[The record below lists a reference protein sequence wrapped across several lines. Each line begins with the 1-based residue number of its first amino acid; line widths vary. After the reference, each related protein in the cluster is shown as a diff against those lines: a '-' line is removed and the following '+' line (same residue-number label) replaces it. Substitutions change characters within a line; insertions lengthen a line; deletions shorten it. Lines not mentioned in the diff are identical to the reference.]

1 MGAPTLSTAEPNT
14 ASRPVEDSTRYSSE
28 MPDETTTSWFFA
40 YGGQPPLRSDTMRGA
55 AERVARGGGR
65 AYTWENLLVQGKIL
79 IDEIT
84 SQIDA
89 NDGLVAEIS
98 DLNPNVLFEAG
109 YAIARGKHVWFAF
122 DETDGDAAK
131 NWKELGILATVGRVD
146 YSGSSDSL
154 ANQCLKDDPLRADSS
169 PILGRLLAGAQA
181 RRPDAIFAPA
191 LPSRIQPA
199 VTLEAFLER
208 QSHIRL
214 LGAGDDLGMAP
225 LDFYVKEI
233 YRSSAAIFH
242 LLAER
247 RVRAREHNARA
258 SLMAGIAYGFE
269 LPVLMVVEEGFES
282 PLDYRDMLL
291 TYGRT
296 SELIDQV
303 RAWLDALPKQAGTT
317 KRLGRLALDIE
328 LPIHSFGQFVAEY
341 EREQLNEYFVET
353 SEFRAI
359 LAGDAKVF
367 VGRKG
372 TGKTATMSQA
382 VEELRRDRRNL
393 VVPVKP
399 SAYELAALIGL
410 VEKLGGAGHAEYLMV
425 SLWSYLLHTEI
436 AVRAVKH
443 ASEKPAGTG
452 TGTVQALL
460 TELAELGTDTE
471 DDLST
476 RLEHALDRL
485 AADSPREGESE
496 QAYVARML
504 RLSRL
509 GQLRKLILSVIKD
522 FDRVAVLIDNLDK
535 TWEKGSNY
543 AVMAKFILALLSS
556 IGRIEADFS
565 KPPAG
570 LSPAKVTLSI
580 FLRTDIYDAI
590 SRFAREPDKVGILSV
605 RWQDPEL
612 LVRVLEER
620 YAANRSLPAKTPSFD
635 MWAEIFDDEVRGLPT
650 RDYFLWRTLSRP
662 RDFIYFA
669 NAALTTAINR
679 KHAKISAADVAFAE
693 KQYSR
698 FAIEALLVESDAEE
712 FDLEEFLY
720 EFAGLDSTIA
730 EDELDSLLE
739 NAEQPD
745 AVKRWLVRT
754 SFIGVEVRPGEFIHV
769 EGETDAR
776 RQVKVAQRFAGRQGD
791 VVRYR
796 VHPAFRPF
804 LEVRDDDL
812 HNGDVRDVTFD
823 TPGAD
828 I

>member
-1 MGAPTLSTAEPNT
+1 
-14 ASRPVEDSTRYSSE
+14 
-28 MPDETTTSWFFA
+28 
-40 YGGQPPLRSDTMRGA
+40 MRGA
-55 AERVARGGGR
+55 AERIERAGGH
-65 AYTWENLLVQGKIL
+65 AATWEALRVQGKVL

-84 SQIDA
+84 SKVDLS
-89 NDGLVAEIS
+89 DGVVAEVS
-98 DLNPNVLFEAG
+98 DLNSNVLFEAG
-109 YAIARGKHVWFAF
+109 FAIARGKHVWFAF
-122 DETDGDAAK
+122 DETDEDATK

-154 ANQCLKDDPLRADSS
+154 ASQCLKDDPVRSEDS
-169 PILGRLLAGAQA
+169 PLLERLLAGAQP
-181 RRPDAIFAPA
+181 RRPEAIFAPA

-199 VTLEAFLER
+199 ITLEAFLER
-208 QSHIRL
+208 QSHLRL

-242 LLAER
+242 LLADR
-247 RVRAREHNARA
+247 RVRSREHNARA
-258 SLMAGIAYGFE
+258 SLMAGIAHGFD
-269 LPVLMVVEEGFES
+269 LPVLMVVEEGFEP

-291 TYGRT
+291 SYKRT
-296 SELIDQV
+296 SELVEHV
-303 RAWLDALPKQAGTT
+303 RVWLDTLPKQAGTNR
-317 KRLGRLALDIE
+317 RLGRLALDIE
-328 LPIHSFGQFVAEY
+328 LPIHSFGQYVAEY
-341 EREQLNEYFVET
+341 EREQLNGYFVET
-353 SEFRAI
+353 SEFRSI
-359 LAGDAKVF
+359 LTGEAKVF

-399 SAYELAALIGL
+399 SAYELAGLVALI
-410 VEKLGGAGHAEYLMV
+410 ERLGGVGHAEYLMV

-443 ASEKPAGTG
+443 ASERPAGTG
-452 TGTVQALL
+452 TDAGLQALVAEL
-460 TELAELGTDTE
+460 TELGTEVD
-471 DDLST
+471 DDLSS
-476 RLEHALDRL
+476 RLEHALERL
-485 AADSPREGESE
+485 GAETLREGETE
-496 QAYVARML
+496 QAFVARML
-504 RLSRL
+504 RLNRL
-509 GQLRKLILSVIKD
+509 GHLRQLVLATIRD

-543 AVMAKFILALLSS
+543 AVMAKFILALLTS
-556 IGRIEADFS
+556 IGRIEGDFS

-590 SRFAREPDKVGILSV
+590 SRFAREPDKIGILSV

-620 YAANRSLPAKTPSFD
+620 YAANRATGHGGPTFD
-635 MWAEIFDDEVRGLPT
+635 MWSEIFDEEVRGLPT
-650 RDYFLWRTLSRP
+650 RDYFLWRTLPRP

-669 NAALTTAINR
+669 NASLTTAINR
-679 KHAKISAADVAFAE
+679 KHSKITAADVAFAE

-712 FDLEEFLY
+712 FDLEEVLY
-720 EFAGLDSTIA
+720 EFAGLDCTMTDAALSK
-730 EDELDSLLE
+730 LLGG
-739 NAEQPD
+739 ADDPT
-745 AVKRWLVRT
+745 AVKAWLTRT
-754 SFIGVEVRPGEFIHV
+754 SFIGVEVRSGEFVHV
-769 EGETDAR
+769 EGETDSR
-776 RQVKVAQRFAGRQGD
+776 RQVKVAQRFAARQGD
-791 VVRYR
+791 EVRYR

-812 HNGDVRDVTFD
+812 HRGDVRDITFD
-823 TPGAD
+823 SPSSD
-828 I
+828 D

>member
-1 MGAPTLSTAEPNT
+1 
-14 ASRPVEDSTRYSSE
+14 
-28 MPDETTTSWFFA
+28 MPDKTSTSWFFA

-55 AERVARGGGR
+55 AERVTRGGGS
-65 AYTWENLLVQGKIL
+65 ASTWENLQVQGKIL
-79 IDEIT
+79 IDEIA
-84 SQIDA
+84 SRIDA

-98 DLNPNVLFEAG
+98 DLNSNVLFEAG

-122 DETDGDAAK
+122 DETDGEAAK

-154 ANQCLKDDPLRADSS
+154 ANQCLKDDPLLSESS

-181 RRPDAIFAPA
+181 RRPEAIFAPA

-214 LGAGDDLGMAP
+214 HGAGDDLGMAP

-242 LLAER
+242 LLADR

-258 SLMAGIAYGFE
+258 SLMAGIAHGFE
-269 LPVLMVVEEGFES
+269 LPVLMVVEEGFDS

-296 SELIDQV
+296 SELVEHV
-303 RAWLDALPKQAGTT
+303 RAWLDGLPKQSGSN

-353 SEFRAI
+353 SEFRSI
-359 LAGDAKVF
+359 LTGDAKVF

-399 SAYELAALIGL
+399 SAYELAGLIGL

-425 SLWSYLLHTEI
+425 SLWSYLLHTEV

-443 ASEKPAGTG
+443 ASEKPAGAG
-452 TGTVQALL
+452 PALQSL
-460 TELAELGTDTE
+460 VAELAELGTDTE

-476 RLEHALDRL
+476 RLEHALERL
-485 AADSPREGESE
+485 TADSPRDGESE
-496 QAYVARML
+496 QAYVARLL

-509 GQLRKLILSVIKD
+509 GQLRKLVLSTIKD

-543 AVMAKFILALLSS
+543 AVMAKFILALLTS
-556 IGRIEADFS
+556 IGRIETDFS

-590 SRFAREPDKVGILSV
+590 SRFAREPDKVGVLSV

-620 YAANRSLPAKTPSFD
+620 YLANRSLPAETPSFD
-635 MWAEIFDDEVRGLPT
+635 MWAEIFDEEVRGLPT

-693 KQYSR
+693 KLYSR
-698 FAIEALLVESDAEE
+698 FAIEALLVESDAEN
-712 FDLEEFLY
+712 FDLEEALY

-730 EDELDSLLE
+730 EDELDSLLQ
-739 NAEQPD
+739 NAENPEE
-745 AVKRWLVRT
+745 VKRWLVRT

-776 RQVKVAQRFAGRQGD
+776 RQVKVAQRFAGRQGNE
-791 VVRYR
+791 VRYR

-823 TPGAD
+823 SSGS
-828 I
+828 